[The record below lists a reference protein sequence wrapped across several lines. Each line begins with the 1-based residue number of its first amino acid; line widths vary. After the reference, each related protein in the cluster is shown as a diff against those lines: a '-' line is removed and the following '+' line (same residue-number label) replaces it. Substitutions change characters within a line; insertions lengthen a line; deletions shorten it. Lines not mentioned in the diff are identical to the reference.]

1 MERLGIV
8 LAVDGSLETTSG
20 LKLTS
25 DATAQL
31 GKELDTLNSKSTAA
45 AQGQKAMT
53 DASKATSSA
62 AADAAKNVAQLGRDV
77 AQGDFAGAARQVGEL
92 AMRSQVLTGSMVGVA
107 GLVGAVAIGLG
118 TLAYAAFQG
127 AEEERKL
134 NDSLILTG
142 NYAGLVAGQLDTMA
156 SSLARNV
163 NSSVSDS
170 RAMLAG
176 LTATGKFTVMSLE
189 EVSSAAQLVA
199 RFTGQSG
206 DQVVRQFASMG
217 DSASEWAA
225 KTNESYHF
233 LQLETFRYIQQ
244 LEKQGRNQEAA
255 RVTSEALS
263 RHLGGDLTNNLGTLQ
278 KAWKG
283 VSDWAKDA
291 WQSMMDIG
299 KTETTQEK
307 IANITGQLN
316 ALATR
321 KSTGR
326 MTSDQRD
333 QLVSTLQSQRGIL
346 ESDLRQEERLAT
358 MRSDRAVADAAG
370 IKKLMDKP
378 KKSGKSA
385 AEKEDDAQN
394 RLIAE
399 TAGLSPTFAADWDRL
414 TEIQRRNGLTVEWLT
429 EAQGKLLAK
438 QPAIRTET
446 QHQATALRELTQ
458 LRERANQNMER
469 DFANQEKELEAM
481 IKTNEGLRE
490 QAQQIGLTKV
500 QLGALKGERLDGM
513 IAQEREN
520 LIVAE
525 SNDTGERQLEIIR
538 RKISLLEQ
546 QRGLTQDVTAKT
558 DAADKTKAAED
569 ASKKFGDDVRRD
581 LKDGIIR
588 GFEAGKNPARALA
601 DTLGNIVKQRL
612 LSAFADS
619 ILNGFEPL
627 IKQVMSRVQMPNG
640 GGGGGGGDVGGFFG
654 GVLKM
659 FGMGGGTGVGTDII
673 PQGVAASA
681 AEFGGGGLMDSLLS
695 MGVFHGGG
703 MVGGTAPGSRTV
715 SASLFKG
722 APRFHGGGIASN
734 ERAIIAK
741 DDEGIF
747 TRDQMANMAPVGSG
761 AAPVI
766 NIITPPGTKAETRQ
780 RKGANGGIQTDV
792 IISQVEDALADRVNA
807 GTGALYGAMGSR
819 FGLQTAVG

>member
-1 MERLGIV
+1 MERLGIIV
-8 LAVDGSLETTSG
+8 ALDGSLETTNG

-25 DATAQL
+25 DAANEL
-31 GKELDTLNSKSTAA
+31 GRELDALNAKTGSA
-45 AQGQKAMT
+45 AQGQKAVA
-53 DASKATSSA
+53 DASKAAGSA
-62 AADAAKNVAQLGRDV
+62 AAESAKGVGQLAGELAR
-77 AQGDFAGAARQVGEL
+77 GDFKGAAMNVGEL
-92 AMRSQVLTGSMVGVA
+92 ALSSQMLTGTMVGVA
-107 GLVGAVAIGLG
+107 GLVGTVVVGLG
-118 TLAYAAFQG
+118 TLAYAAFEG
-127 AEEERKL
+127 AEEQRKL
-134 NDSLILTG
+134 NDTLILTG

-170 RAMLAG
+170 RAQLAG

-189 EVSSAAQLVA
+189 EVSAAAQLVA
-199 RFTGQSG
+199 RFTGQST
-206 DQVVRQFASMG
+206 DQVTRQFASMG
-217 DSASEWAA
+217 DGVADWAA
-225 KTNESYHF
+225 KTNSSYHF
-233 LQLETFRYIQQ
+233 LSIETFRYIKQ
-244 LEKQGRNQEAA
+244 LEEQGRVQDAM

-263 RHLGGDLTNNLGTLQ
+263 RHLGGDLSNNLGTLQ

-291 WQSMMDIG
+291 WSAMMGLG

-307 IANITGQLN
+307 IDSITARLN

-321 KSTGR
+321 KTTGR
-326 MTSDQRD
+326 VTGDQRAEMIAAME
-333 QLVSTLQSQRGIL
+333 SERSML
-346 ESDLRQEERLAT
+346 ESDLRQERQLAAR
-358 MRSDRAVADAAG
+358 RSETAQLTQLQIDKEQE
-370 IKKLMDKP
+370 KK
-378 KKSGKSA
+378 KKKTGKSA
-385 AEKEDDAQN
+385 AEKEDGAQN

-438 QPAIRTET
+438 QPAIRTEA

-469 DFANQEKELEAM
+469 DFANQEKELESM

-500 QLGALKGERLDGM
+500 QLGNLKAERLDGM

-525 SNDTGERQLEIIR
+525 SNDAGERQLEIIR

-546 QRGLTQDVTAKT
+546 QRGLTQEVTAKT

-569 ASKKFGDDVRRD
+569 ASKKFGEDVRRD
-581 LKDGIIR
+581 LKDGLIR
-588 GFEAGKNPARALA
+588 GFEAGKGAARSLT
-601 DTLGNIVKQRL
+601 DTLGNMAKERL
-612 LSAFADS
+612 MSAFADS
-619 ILNGFEPL
+619 ILNSFEPL
-627 IKQVMSRVQMPNG
+627 LKQVLGRLQIPGLG
-640 GGGGGGGDVGGFFG
+640 GGGGGGGGLGGIFNSIFG
-654 GVLKM
+654 G
-659 FGMGGGTGVGTDII
+659 GMGTDII

-681 AEFGGGGLMDSLLS
+681 AEFGGGGMMDALASF
-695 MGVFHGGG
+695 GVFHSGG
-703 MVGGTAPGSRTV
+703 MAGGAAPATRSV
-715 SASLFKG
+715 SPSLFKG

-747 TRDQMANMAPVGSG
+747 TRDQMANLAPVGA

-766 NIITPPGTKAETRQ
+766 NIITPAGTKAETRQ
-780 RKGANGGIQTDV
+780 RQGANGGMQTDV
-792 IISQVEDALADRVNA
+792 IISQLEDALADRVSA
-807 GTGALYGAMGSR
+807 GSGSLFGSMQDR
-819 FGLQTAVG
+819 FGLRTQVG

>member
-62 AADAAKNVAQLGRDV
+62 AAEAAKNVAQLGRDV

-92 AMRSQVLTGSMVGVA
+92 AMSSQVLTGSMLGVA

-118 TLAYAAFQG
+118 TLAYAAYEG
-127 AEEERKL
+127 AEEQRKL
-134 NDSLILTG
+134 NDTLILTG

-163 NSSVSDS
+163 NSNVSDS
-170 RAMLAG
+170 RAQLAG

-189 EVSSAAQLVA
+189 EVAAAAQLVA
-199 RFTGQSG
+199 RFTGQST
-206 DQVVRQFASMG
+206 DQVTRQFASMG
-217 DSASEWAA
+217 DGVTDWAA
-225 KTNESYHF
+225 KTNSSYHF
-233 LQLETFRYIQQ
+233 LSIETFRYIKQ
-244 LEKQGRNQEAA
+244 LEEQGRVQDAM

-263 RHLGGDLTNNLGTLQ
+263 RHLGGDLSNNLGTLQ

-291 WQSMMDIG
+291 WSAMMGLG

-307 IANITGQLN
+307 IDSITARLN
-316 ALATR
+316 ALSTR
-321 KSTGR
+321 KTTGR
-326 MTSDQRD
+326 VTGDQRAD
-333 QLVSTLQSQRGIL
+333 MVAAMESERSML
-346 ESDLRQEERLAT
+346 ESDLRQERQLAAR
-358 MRSDRAVADAAG
+358 RSEAAQLTQLQ
-370 IKKLMDKP
+370 IDKEQEKK
-378 KKSGKSA
+378 KKKTGKSA

-399 TAGLSPTFAADWDRL
+399 TAGLSPSFAADWDRL
-414 TEIQRRNGLTVEWLT
+414 TEVQRRNGLTVEWLT

-500 QLGALKGERLDGM
+500 QLGALKSERLDGL

-525 SNDTGERQLEIIR
+525 SNDAGERQLEIIR

-546 QRGLTQDVTAKT
+546 QRGLTQEVTAKT

-569 ASKKFGDDVRRD
+569 ASKKFGEDVRRD
-581 LKDGIIR
+581 LKDGLIR
-588 GFEAGKNPARALA
+588 GFEAGKGAARSLA
-601 DTLGNIVKQRL
+601 DTLGNMAKERL
-612 LSAFADS
+612 MSAFADS
-619 ILNGFEPL
+619 IINSFEPL
-627 IKQVMSRVQMPNG
+627 LKQVLGRLQIPG
-640 GGGGGGGDVGGFFG
+640 LGGGGGDGLGG
-654 GVLKM
+654 M
-659 FGMGGGTGVGTDII
+659 FSGLLNAFTGGGAGDFGTG
-673 PQGVAASA
+673 AA
-681 AEFGGGGLMDSLLS
+681 FGNMDLGMFL
-695 MGVFHGGG
+695 HGGG
-703 MVGGTAPGSRTV
+703 VAGSEATFTRGV
-715 SASLFKG
+715 NPAVFKG
-722 APRFHGGGIASN
+722 APRFHTGGIAGD
-734 ERAIIAK
+734 EVPIIAK
-741 DDEGIF
+741 RGEGVF
-747 TRDQMANMAPVGSG
+747 TEKQMANLAPVGGS

-766 NIITPPGTKAETRQ
+766 NIITPPGTKAETKQ

-792 IISQVEDALADRVNA
+792 IISQVEDALADRVSA
-807 GTGALYGAMGSR
+807 GTGSLFGSMEGR
-819 FGLQTAVG
+819 FGLRTQVS

>member
-1 MERLGIV
+1 MERLGIIV
-8 LAVDGSLETTSG
+8 ALDGSLETTNG

-25 DATAQL
+25 DAANEL
-31 GKELDTLNSKSTAA
+31 GRELDALNAKTGSA
-45 AQGQKAMT
+45 AQGQKAVA
-53 DASKATSSA
+53 DASKAAGSA
-62 AADAAKNVAQLGRDV
+62 ATESAKGVGQLAGELAR
-77 AQGDFAGAARQVGEL
+77 GDFKGAAMNVGEL
-92 AMRSQVLTGSMVGVA
+92 ALSSQMLTGTMVGVA
-107 GLVGAVAIGLG
+107 ALVGTVVVGLG
-118 TLAYAAFQG
+118 TMAYAAFQG

-326 MTSDQRD
+326 MTTDQRD
-333 QLVSTLQSQRGIL
+333 QLVSNLQSQRGIL
-346 ESDLRQEERLAT
+346 ESDLRQEERLAA
-358 MRSDRAVADAAG
+358 MRSDRAEADAAG

-378 KKSGKSA
+378 KKAGKSA
-385 AEKEDDAQN
+385 AEKEADAQN

-438 QPAIRTET
+438 QPAIRTEA

-458 LRERANQNMER
+458 AREKNEQAAARELATH
-469 DFANQEKELEAM
+469 EKELEGL

-490 QAQQIGLTKV
+490 QAQQVGLTKV
-500 QLGALKGERLDGM
+500 QLGNLKAERLDGI
-513 IAQEREN
+513 IALEREN
-520 LIVAE
+520 LVVQSNIVGNEARVE
-525 SNDTGERQLEIIR
+525 QIQRH
-538 RKISLLEQ
+538 ISLLEQ
-546 QRGLTQDVTAKT
+546 QRGLTQEVTAKT

-569 ASKKFGDDVRRD
+569 ASKKFGEDVRRD

-588 GFEAGKNPARALA
+588 GFEAGKSPMKAFG
-601 DTLGNIVKQRL
+601 DTLGNIVKERL
-612 LSAFADS
+612 LSSFADS
-619 ILNGFEPL
+619 LLNGFEPL
-627 IKQVMSRVQMPNG
+627 LKQILGRIQLPGMAG
-640 GGGGGGGDVGGFFG
+640 GGGGGGGLGGIFDSIFG
-654 GVLKM
+654 G
-659 FGMGGGTGVGTDII
+659 GMGTDII
-673 PQGVAASA
+673 PQGAAASA
-681 AEFGGGGLMDSLLS
+681 AEFGGGGMMDALASF
-695 MGVFHGGG
+695 GVFHSGG
-703 MVGGTAPGSRTV
+703 MAGGAAPGSRTV

-747 TRDQMANMAPVGSG
+747 TRDQMANLAPVGA

-780 RKGANGGIQTDV
+780 RQGANGGMQTDV
-792 IISQVEDALADRVNA
+792 IISQLEDALADRVSA
-807 GTGALYGAMGSR
+807 GSGSLFGSMQDR
-819 FGLQTAVG
+819 FGLRTQVG

>member
-1 MERLGIV
+1 MERLGIIV
-8 LAVDGSLETTSG
+8 ALDGSLETSNG

-25 DATAQL
+25 DAASQL
-31 GKELDTLNSKSTAA
+31 GKELDALNGKSTTA
-45 AQGQKAMT
+45 AQGQKAVA
-53 DASKATSSA
+53 DASKTAGSA
-62 AADAAKNVAQLGRDV
+62 AAEAAKNVAQLGRDV

-92 AMRSQVLTGSMVGVA
+92 ALSGQVLTGSMVGVA

-118 TLAYAAFQG
+118 TLAYAAYEG
-127 AEEERKL
+127 AEEQRKL
-134 NDSLILTG
+134 NDTLILTG
-142 NYAGLVAGQLDTMA
+142 NYAGLVAGQLDAMA

-170 RAMLAG
+170 RAQLAG

-189 EVSSAAQLVA
+189 EVAAAAQLVA
-199 RFTGQSG
+199 RFTGQST
-206 DQVVRQFASMG
+206 DQVTRQFANMG
-217 DSASEWAA
+217 DGVADWAA
-225 KTNESYHF
+225 KTNSSYHF
-233 LQLETFRYIQQ
+233 LSIETFRYIKQ
-244 LEKQGRNQEAA
+244 LEEQGRVQDAM

-263 RHLGGDLTNNLGTLQ
+263 RHLGGDLSNNLGTLQ

-291 WQSMMDIG
+291 WSAMMGLG

-307 IANITGQLN
+307 IDSITARLN

-321 KSTGR
+321 KTTGR
-326 MTSDQRD
+326 VTGDQRA
-333 QLVSTLQSQRGIL
+333 QMIAAMEGERSML
-346 ESDLRQEERLAT
+346 ESDLRQERQLAAR
-358 MRSDRAVADAAG
+358 RSETAQLTQLQIDKEQE
-370 IKKLMDKP
+370 KKR
-378 KKSGKSA
+378 KKTGKSA
-385 AEKEDDAQN
+385 GEKEDDAQN

-438 QPAIRTET
+438 QPAIRTEA

-469 DFANQEKELEAM
+469 DFANQEKELESM

-490 QAQQIGLTKV
+490 QAQQVGLTKV
-500 QLGALKGERLDGM
+500 QLGNLKAERLDGL

-525 SNDTGERQLEIIR
+525 SNDAGERQLEIIR

-546 QRGLTQDVTAKT
+546 QRGLTQNLTAKT

-569 ASKKFGDDVRRD
+569 ASKKFGEDVRRD

-588 GFEAGKNPARALA
+588 GFEAGKSPMKAFG
-601 DTLGNIVKQRL
+601 DTLGNIVKERL
-612 LSAFADS
+612 LSSFADS
-619 ILNGFEPL
+619 LLNGFEPL
-627 IKQVMSRVQMPNG
+627 LKQILGRIQLPGMG
-640 GGGGGGGDVGGFFG
+640 GGGGGGGLGGIFDSIFG
-654 GVLKM
+654 G
-659 FGMGGGTGVGTDII
+659 GMGTDII

-681 AEFGGGGLMDSLLS
+681 AEFGGGGMMDALASF
-695 MGVFHGGG
+695 GVFHSGG
-703 MVGGTAPGSRTV
+703 MAGGTAPATRSV
-715 SASLFKG
+715 SPSLFKG

-747 TRDQMANMAPVGSG
+747 TRDQMANLAPVGS

-780 RKGANGGIQTDV
+780 RQGANGGMQTDV
-792 IISQVEDALADRVNA
+792 IISQLEDALADRVSA
-807 GTGALYGAMGSR
+807 GSGSLFGSMQDR
-819 FGLQTAVG
+819 FGLRTQVG

>member
-1 MERLGIV
+1 MERLGIIV
-8 LAVDGSLETTSG
+8 ALDGSLETTNG

-25 DATAQL
+25 DAASQL
-31 GKELDTLNSKSTAA
+31 GKELDALNGKSTTA
-45 AQGQKAMT
+45 AQGQKAVA
-53 DASKATSSA
+53 DASKTAGSA
-62 AADAAKNVAQLGRDV
+62 AAEAAKNVAQLGRDV

-92 AMRSQVLTGSMVGVA
+92 ALSGQVLTGSMVGVA

-118 TLAYAAFQG
+118 TLAYAAYEG
-127 AEEERKL
+127 AEEQRKL
-134 NDSLILTG
+134 NDTLILTG

-170 RAMLAG
+170 RAQLAG

-189 EVSSAAQLVA
+189 EVSAAAQLVA
-199 RFTGQSG
+199 RFTGQST
-206 DQVVRQFASMG
+206 DQVTRQFASMG
-217 DSASEWAA
+217 DGVADWAA
-225 KTNESYHF
+225 KTNSSYHF
-233 LQLETFRYIQQ
+233 LSIETFRYIKQ
-244 LEKQGRNQEAA
+244 LEEQGRVQDAM

-263 RHLGGDLTNNLGTLQ
+263 RHLGGDLSNNLGTLQ

-291 WQSMMDIG
+291 WTAMMGLG

-307 IANITGQLN
+307 IDSITGRLN

-321 KSTGR
+321 KTTGR
-326 MTSDQRD
+326 VTGDQRAEMIAAME
-333 QLVSTLQSQRGIL
+333 SERSML
-346 ESDLRQEERLAT
+346 ESDLRQERQLAAR
-358 MRSDRAVADAAG
+358 RSETAQLTQLQIDKEQE
-370 IKKLMDKP
+370 KKKKP
-378 KKSGKSA
+378 RGGKSA
-385 AEKEDDAQN
+385 AEKEADAQN

-438 QPAIRTET
+438 QPAIRTEA

-469 DFANQEKELEAM
+469 DFANQEKELDAM

-490 QAQQIGLTKV
+490 QAQQVGLTKE
-500 QLGALKGERLDGM
+500 QLGKLKAERLDGL

-525 SNDTGERQLEIIR
+525 SNDAGERQLELMR

-546 QRGLTQDVTAKT
+546 QRGLTQNLTART
-558 DAADKTKAAED
+558 AEADKTKAAED
-569 ASKKFGDDVRRD
+569 ASKKFGEDVRRD
-581 LKDGIIR
+581 LRDGVIR
-588 GFEAGKNPARALA
+588 GLEAGKSGIRAFG
-601 DTLGNIVKQRL
+601 DTLGNVAKERL
-612 LSAFADS
+612 MGAFADS
-619 ILNGFEPL
+619 ILNSFEPL
-627 IKQVMSRVQMPNG
+627 LKQVLGRLQIPGLG
-640 GGGGGGGDVGGFFG
+640 GGGGGSGGGLGGIFNSIFG
-654 GVLKM
+654 G
-659 FGMGGGTGVGTDII
+659 GGGADII

-681 AEFGGGGLMDSLLS
+681 AEFGGGGMMDALASF
-695 MGVFHGGG
+695 GVFHSGG
-703 MVGGTAPGSRTV
+703 MAGGAAPGSRTV

-747 TRDQMANMAPVGSG
+747 TRDQMANLAPVGA

-780 RKGANGGIQTDV
+780 RQGANGGMQTDV
-792 IISQVEDALADRVNA
+792 IISQLEDALADRVSA
-807 GTGALYGAMGSR
+807 GSGSLFGSMQDR
-819 FGLQTAVG
+819 FGLRTQVG

>member
-1 MERLGIV
+1 MERLGIIV
-8 LAVDGSLETTSG
+8 ALDGSLETTNG

-25 DATAQL
+25 DAANEL
-31 GKELDTLNSKSTAA
+31 GRELDALNAKTGSA
-45 AQGQKAMT
+45 AQGQKAVA
-53 DASKATSSA
+53 DASKAAGSA
-62 AADAAKNVAQLGRDV
+62 AAESAKGVGQLAGELAR
-77 AQGDFAGAARQVGEL
+77 GDFKGAAMNVGEL
-92 AMRSQVLTGSMVGVA
+92 ALSSQMLTGTMVGVA
-107 GLVGAVAIGLG
+107 ALVGTVVVGLG
-118 TLAYAAFQG
+118 TLAYAAFEG
-127 AEEERKL
+127 AEEQRKL
-134 NDSLILTG
+134 NDTLILTG
-142 NYAGLVAGQLDTMA
+142 NYAGLVAGQLDAMA

-170 RAMLAG
+170 RAQLAG

-189 EVSSAAQLVA
+189 EVAAAAQLVA
-199 RFTGQSG
+199 RFTGQST
-206 DQVVRQFASMG
+206 DQVTRQFASMG
-217 DSASEWAA
+217 DGVADWAA
-225 KTNESYHF
+225 KTNSSYHF
-233 LQLETFRYIQQ
+233 LSIETFRYIKQ
-244 LEKQGRNQEAA
+244 LEEQGRVQDAM

-263 RHLGGDLTNNLGTLQ
+263 RHLGGDLSNNLGTLQ

-291 WQSMMDIG
+291 WTAMMGLG

-307 IANITGQLN
+307 IDSITARLN

-321 KSTGR
+321 KTTGR
-326 MTSDQRD
+326 VTGDQRAEMIAAME
-333 QLVSTLQSQRGIL
+333 SERSML
-346 ESDLRQEERLAT
+346 ESDLRQERQLAAR
-358 MRSDRAVADAAG
+358 RSETAQLTQLQIDKEQE
-370 IKKLMDKP
+370 KKKKP
-378 KKSGKSA
+378 RGGKSA
-385 AEKEDDAQN
+385 AEKEADAQN

-438 QPAIRTET
+438 QPAIRTEA

-469 DFANQEKELEAM
+469 DFANQEKELESM

-490 QAQQIGLTKV
+490 QAQQVGLTKV
-500 QLGALKGERLDGM
+500 QLGNLKAERLDGL

-525 SNDTGERQLEIIR
+525 SNDAGERQLELMR

-546 QRGLTQDVTAKT
+546 QRGLTQEVTAKT

-569 ASKKFGDDVRRD
+569 ASKKFGEDVRRD

-588 GFEAGKNPARALA
+588 GFEAGKSPMKAFG
-601 DTLGNIVKQRL
+601 DTLGNIVKERL
-612 LSAFADS
+612 LSSFADS
-619 ILNGFEPL
+619 LLNGFEPL
-627 IKQVMSRVQMPNG
+627 LKQILGRIQLPGMG
-640 GGGGGGGDVGGFFG
+640 GGGGGGGGLGGIFDSIFG
-654 GVLKM
+654 G
-659 FGMGGGTGVGTDII
+659 GMGTDII
-673 PQGVAASA
+673 PQGAAASA
-681 AEFGGGGLMDSLLS
+681 AEFGGGGMMDALASF
-695 MGVFHGGG
+695 GVFHSGG
-703 MVGGTAPGSRTV
+703 MAGGAAPGSRTV

-747 TRDQMANMAPVGSG
+747 TRDQMANLAPVGA

-780 RKGANGGIQTDV
+780 RQGANGGMQTDV
-792 IISQVEDALADRVNA
+792 IISQLEEALADRVSA
-807 GTGALYGAMGSR
+807 GTGSLFGSMQDR
-819 FGLQTAVG
+819 FGLRTQVG